1 MQSDSAT
8 QRRTTT
14 FLNVAAGAAV
24 TLGMIVLLLLLWYV
38 RSLVLLTFLAV
49 LFGVTL
55 ARGVDHLE
63 RWKLPR
69 AAGAAAIVLVLI
81 GAFWGLGVWL
91 APTISEQAKEIR
103 RGLPA
108 AVDKLEAWI
117 NRQPLVNVALGGRET
132 VRSGGQQTAATPDA
146 ARANDVP
153 SAEDGSAN
161 AGGRASVPQRSR
173 ASLSRRLNEQ
183 LGGVAKHLFPFLASA
198 VSAVSGTLLLLFLSI
213 YIAVN
218 PRMYRDGILHLFPH
232 GRRDRAASV
241 LESVS
246 VVLRQW
252 MGAQLVSMLAIA
264 VITTGVLLLL
274 DVKAAI
280 ALGVLAGL
288 SEFIPVFGPLI
299 SAVPALGI
307 AFLDSPQK
315 ALYVLIAYVAIQQVE
330 SNILTP
336 LVMKKGVDV
345 PPVVTILAGSVMAI
359 LFGFL
364 GLLVAVP
371 LAAALM
377 VVVKTTYVRPV
388 IGDDVPVATVEPSGR
403 EEQGQRPNP

>member
-117 NRQPLVNVALGGRET
+117 NRQPLVNVALGGREA

-161 AGGRASVPQRSR
+161 AGGRASVPQQSR
-173 ASLSRRLNEQ
+173 ASLSRRLNE
-183 LGGVAKHLFPFLASA
+183 
-198 VSAVSGTLLLLFLSI
+198 
-213 YIAVN
+213 
-218 PRMYRDGILHLFPH
+218 
-232 GRRDRAASV
+232 
-241 LESVS
+241 
-246 VVLRQW
+246 
-252 MGAQLVSMLAIA
+252 
-264 VITTGVLLLL
+264 
-274 DVKAAI
+274 
-280 ALGVLAGL
+280 
-288 SEFIPVFGPLI
+288 
-299 SAVPALGI
+299 
-307 AFLDSPQK
+307 
-315 ALYVLIAYVAIQQVE
+315 
-330 SNILTP
+330 
-336 LVMKKGVDV
+336 
-345 PPVVTILAGSVMAI
+345 
-359 LFGFL
+359 
-364 GLLVAVP
+364 
-371 LAAALM
+371 
-377 VVVKTTYVRPV
+377 
-388 IGDDVPVATVEPSGR
+388 
-403 EEQGQRPNP
+403 